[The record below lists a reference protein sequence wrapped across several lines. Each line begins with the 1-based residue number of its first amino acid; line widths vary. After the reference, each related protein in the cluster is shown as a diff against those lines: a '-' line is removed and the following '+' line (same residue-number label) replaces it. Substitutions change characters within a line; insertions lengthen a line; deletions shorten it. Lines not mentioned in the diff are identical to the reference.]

1 MFVVQI
7 YGSMIYHNYLKATSS
22 IDRYKKQ
29 FKRVH
34 VENWFLNSRAKA
46 LKAKKHK
53 LQVILVS
60 MGKSKQGTM
69 GIITLLKKKDDR
81 IKFIELLDDLG
92 HPNYSINA

>member
-1 MFVVQI
+1 MVQR
-7 YGSMIYHNYLKATSS
+7 YGSIIYHNYLKATSS

-29 FKRVH
+29 LEKVH

-53 LQVILVS
+53 FQVILVS
-60 MGKSKQGTM
+60 MRKSKQGKT
-69 GIITLLKKKDDR
+69 GIITLLKKNDDR
-81 IKFIELLDDLG
+81 IKFIELLEAPG

>member
-1 MFVVQI
+1 MFVVQR
-7 YGSMIYHNYLKATSS
+7 YGSIIYHNYLKATSS

-29 FKRVH
+29 LERVH

-46 LKAKKHK
+46 LKAEKHK
-53 LQVILVS
+53 LHVILVS
-60 MGKSKQGTM
+60 MGKSKQGKI
-69 GIITLLKKKDDR
+69 GIITLLKKNDDR